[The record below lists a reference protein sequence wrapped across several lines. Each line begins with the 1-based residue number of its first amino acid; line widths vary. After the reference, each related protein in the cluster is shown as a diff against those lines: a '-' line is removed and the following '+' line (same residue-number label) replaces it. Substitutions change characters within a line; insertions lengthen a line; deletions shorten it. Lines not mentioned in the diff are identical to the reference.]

1 MKRGGEKSMVQLS
14 LPPQKG
20 MPDSGPAVTVLV
32 AVAVAVTNL
41 YCRCHSA
48 LQDAELPP
56 DQTQSK
62 RSCRGDLT
70 TMTTIFCSLNPVC
83 FGAEMQ
89 TEHLTV
95 LLSGTQNSF

>member
-1 MKRGGEKSMVQLS
+1 MSQHERQNEKRWRKKPMVQFS

-20 MPDSGPAVTVLV
+20 MPDSGAAVTVLV

-56 DQTQSK
+56 DQT
-62 RSCRGDLT
+62 
-70 TMTTIFCSLNPVC
+70 
-83 FGAEMQ
+83 
-89 TEHLTV
+89 
-95 LLSGTQNSF
+95 